1 MKQMVIEIRMRFVRG
16 AIVSGVP
23 YNFTQRQNSRALR
36 KRVCVCV
43 RESACAGEVLL
54 TVQDITQMS
63 IQGMY
68 DTRMLCMTQHT
79 QLSLDRSQKWSIS

>member
-1 MKQMVIEIRMRFVRG
+1 MKKMVIEIRMRFVRD
-16 AIVSGVP
+16 AIVSGLP

-36 KRVCVCV
+36 KSVCACV

-54 TVQDITQMS
+54 TVQAITQMS

-68 DTRMLCMTQHT
+68 DT
-79 QLSLDRSQKWSIS
+79 